1 MITLNQLSKQ
11 CEKVLNAKANLLD
24 GFVENAHFEF
34 TIHTNEGEYIRAS
47 RTHVDPR
54 TVAEANEITYHI
66 NALMKVI
73 SSTLD
78 GDYKEISSEGD
89 LTSTDFSAEINV
101 ALTSSIEFII
111 PFPSHTVSIAVNEGG
126 GNEVR
131 EYNFGET
138 VYSLISQTLQQ
149 GWSENMTD
157 AEGASFLVGSR
168 FTLPTVNVKEIRA
181 VAAESLPI
189 TVFGEHF
196 FIAQGVNSSRIKL
209 YRYNSTD
216 DKYEPIFAT
225 TIGIARRSMLEP
237 ALFPSSQHPPTSK
250 NINQGSQLTISL
262 SMPFRLG
269 VFGED
274 ISNYV
279 ALGEQPPT
287 IVNNNVTFRLE
298 IPKSVNENNTIY
310 LDLIFS
316 DVGINGA
323 IGTAASVMVQ
333 LAEVFNG

>member
-11 CEKVLNAKANLLD
+11 CEKVLNAKSSLLD

-47 RTHVDPR
+47 RTHVVPR

-78 GDYKEISSEGD
+78 GDYKAISSEGY
-89 LTSTDFSAEINV
+89 LTSTDFSDEINV

-196 FIAQGVNSSRIKL
+196 FVAQGVNSSRIKL
-209 YRYNSTD
+209 YRFNSTNNN
-216 DKYEPIFAT
+216 YEPIFAT

-237 ALFPSSQHPPTSK
+237 ALFPSSSSSHPTSK

-279 ALGEQPPT
+279 ALGVQPHVEGIGFP
-287 IVNNNVTFRLE
+287 FRLE